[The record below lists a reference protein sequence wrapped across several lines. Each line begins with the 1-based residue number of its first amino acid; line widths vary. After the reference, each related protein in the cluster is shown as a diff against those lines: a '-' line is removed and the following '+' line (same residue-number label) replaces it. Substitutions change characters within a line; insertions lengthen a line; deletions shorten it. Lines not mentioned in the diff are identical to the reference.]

1 MAFANITPNALT
13 INSFDEAGAVFT
25 ALTAQGAN
33 YGATFK
39 MTGRRYLI
47 IAKNDNDD
55 TPASL
60 LSAAV
65 DAWGVYDTDH
75 YPGTVTTQTFTATTL
90 KNGDI
95 ARIGYTLGTTEATV
109 DCTVVLNATKWSLT
123 GVVSEDLSIVIEK
136 LVESPNT
143 ITVKAV
149 MDAGDGAPT
158 LSIDTIIEIKATNF
172 LKVHKGEFGV
182 NDLTKQPFTG
192 ESYLYL
198 ELESYY
204 FKKLANTGGYADMAK
219 TIAHGITM
227 NEKGYCF
234 ITGSEDVSVAVFEM
248 I

>member
-1 MAFANITPNALT
+1 MAFATITPNALT
-13 INSFDEAGAVFT
+13 INSFDAAGAVFT
-25 ALTAQGAN
+25 ALTAQGTN
-33 YGATFK
+33 FGATFK
-39 MTGRRYLI
+39 MDARRYLI

-65 DAWGVYDTDH
+65 DTWGVYDTDH

-90 KNGDI
+90 ANGDI
-95 ARIGYTLGTTEATV
+95 ARIGYTLDAEAATV
-109 DCTVVLNATKWSLT
+109 DCTVVKNATKWSLT
-123 GVVSEDLSIVIEK
+123 GVVSEDLSIVVEK
-136 LVESPNT
+136 LVASPNT

-149 MDAGDGAPT
+149 MDAGEGAPT
-158 LSIDTIIEIKATNF
+158 LTIDTIIEIKATNF
-172 LKVHKGEFGV
+172 LKIHTGEFGI

-198 ELESYY
+198 EIESYY

-234 ITGSEDVSVAVFEM
+234 ITGTEDVSVAVFEM